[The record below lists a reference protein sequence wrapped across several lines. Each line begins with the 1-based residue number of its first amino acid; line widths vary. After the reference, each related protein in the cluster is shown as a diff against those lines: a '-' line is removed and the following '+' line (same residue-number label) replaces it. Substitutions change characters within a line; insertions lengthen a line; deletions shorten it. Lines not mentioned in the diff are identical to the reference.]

1 MQEFRSL
8 TKTIIMS
15 NNLVIVESPAKAK
28 TIEKFLGKDYKVLS
42 SFGHVRDLPQKTLSV
57 EVGSTFEPKYVVS
70 ADKKKLVSELQKAS
84 DSADMVWLASDE
96 DREGEAIS
104 WHLAQVLKIPQE
116 KTKRIVFNEIT
127 KTAILNAIEHPREID
142 LHLVMA
148 QQARRVLDRIVG
160 YEISPVLWRKVKTGL
175 SAGRVQS
182 VAVRL
187 IVEKENEIR
196 NFIQSSSYKVS
207 ALFLTG
213 DGKCFK
219 AELSK
224 RFDTKEDA
232 LKFLNDANLSEFTIV
247 AVDTKAAKRSPAPPF
262 TTSTLQQEASRKLGF
277 SVSRTMSVAQQ
288 LYEGGFITYMRTD
301 SVTLSSLALN
311 TSANFIKS
319 HFGEEY
325 YQRRQYATKSKGAQE
340 AHEAIRPVYIDNQE
354 ITSSNRDMQRL
365 YELIW
370 KRTLA
375 SQMTDAKFDKTT
387 VNIDISNRKEKFQAN
402 GEVLLFDGFLKLY
415 TESKEEEDNDTDGS
429 TDILPAMKVG
439 EKLNFDNISAKLTFA
454 NAPYRYSEASLVKK
468 LEELGIGRPSTYAPT
483 ISVIQ
488 KREYVVKGDK
498 PAQEREYVFLENN
511 KGKISEKL
519 LKEKFASEKGK
530 LLPTDIGMLVNQ
542 FMVENFNEV
551 VDYNFTANVEEEFD
565 RIADGSLV
573 WNKMLAAFYEKFHA
587 EVENAT
593 ANAEK
598 MKGERFVGVDT
609 VSGKNVYVKIG
620 RFGPMAQIGE
630 ATDEEKPQFASLKK
644 DQMIDSIT
652 LEEVLDLFK
661 LPRKVGEFEGED
673 MTAAIGRFGPYIK
686 HGKAF
691 YSIPKMLDPMT
702 IRSEE
707 AIQLINEK
715 RSAEANK
722 IIHSFE
728 NDSIQVI
735 NGRYGPYISYNKA
748 NYKIPKSV
756 NAAKLTL
763 ENVKK
768 IISDEGNKTHS
779 SKKRK

>member
-1 MQEFRSL
+1 
-8 TKTIIMS
+8 MS

-57 EVGSTFEPKYVVS
+57 DVGSTFEPKYVVS
-70 ADKKKLVSELQKAS
+70 ADKKKLVGELQKAS

-104 WHLAQVLKIPQE
+104 WHLAQVLEIPQE
-116 KTKRIVFNEIT
+116 KIKRIVFNEIT
-127 KTAILNAIEHPREID
+127 KSAILNAIEHPRAID

-160 YEISPVLWRKVKTGL
+160 YEISPVLWKKVKTGL

-196 NFIQSSSYKVS
+196 NFVQTSSYKVL
-207 ALFLTG
+207 ALFLTS
-213 DGKCFK
+213 DNKHFK
-219 AELSK
+219 AELNK

-232 LKFLNDANLSEFTIV
+232 LKFLNDSNLSEFTI
-247 AVDTKAAKRSPAPPF
+247 AGVDTKATKRNPAPPF
-262 TTSTLQQEASRKLGF
+262 TTSTLQQETSRKLGF

-325 YQRRQYATKSKGAQE
+325 YQKRQYATKSKGAQE

-415 TESKEEEDNDTDGS
+415 TESKEEENNDANDS
-429 TDILPAMKVG
+429 VEILPAIKVG
-439 EKLNFDNISAKLTFA
+439 DKLNFDNLVSKLTFT
-454 NAPYRYSEASLVKK
+454 NPPYRYSEASLVKK

-483 ISVIQ
+483 ISTIQ

-498 PAQEREYVFLENN
+498 PAQEREYVFLENK

-542 FMVENFNEV
+542 FMVENFNKV

-565 RIADGSLV
+565 KIAEGNLV
-573 WNKMLAAFYEKFHA
+573 WNKMLAGFYKKFHA
-587 EVENAT
+587 EVESAT

-598 MKGERFVGVDT
+598 MKGERLVGIDT
-609 VSGKNVYVKIG
+609 ASGKNVYVKIG

-630 ATDEEKPQFASLKK
+630 ATDKEKPQFASLKK

-673 MTAAIGRFGPYIK
+673 MTAAVGRFGPYIK
-686 HGKAF
+686 HGKSF
-691 YSIPKMLDPMT
+691 YSIPKTLDPM
-702 IRSEE
+702 IISSDE

-715 RSAEANK
+715 RNAETNK
-722 IIHSFE
+722 IIYSFE
-728 NDSIQVI
+728 NDNIQVI
-735 NGRYGPYISYNKA
+735 NGRYGPYISHDKA

-756 NAAKLTL
+756 DASKMTL
-763 ENVKK
+763 EDVKK